1 MHIDHTK
8 ILVKY
13 MAVQHWSRIFE
24 VGTSYMNMLNMCWTR
39 GGDINSDSVQ
49 LYRGFPSTI
58 FFRDDELAPSELGV
72 EYHISLVVTPLK
84 GGYTRFSD
92 AKRDAQSGK
101 VIRKLI
107 GPDIPTSITVP
118 AGHCKTYEFTYRG
131 NLPSGSEED
140 ITVHGEFHEY
150 TYRSMLLK

>member
-1 MHIDHTK
+1 MHIDQIM

-58 FFRDDELAPSELGV
+58 FFRDDELAPYELGV
-72 EYHISLVVTPLK
+72 EYHISLVVTPLQ
-84 GGYTRFSD
+84 GGYTRFSY

-101 VIRKLI
+101 VISVC
-107 GPDIPTSITVP
+107 P
-118 AGHCKTYEFTYRG
+118 
-131 NLPSGSEED
+131 
-140 ITVHGEFHEY
+140 
-150 TYRSMLLK
+150 